1 VSGPT
6 SEARMSATPKDIVI
20 VGGGLAGAKAAE
32 ALRADGFDG
41 TVTLV
46 GQEVHLPYER
56 PPLSKGYLMDQSPFA
71 DAIVHDHEWY
81 ARNDVDIWLGSR
93 ADSIHPGRHEVS
105 LSDGAVLRY
114 DKLLLAT
121 GALPRRLQHPGSDA
135 RGVLYLRNRED
146 SDAVRQTFG
155 AGRHLIIIGA
165 GWIGL
170 EVASAARQA
179 GTTVTVIEMAS
190 LPLVGVLGPKVAE
203 VFAALHRDNG
213 VDLRLDARLQEIIVA
228 DGWAAGVRLDDGSTI
243 PGDAVLVG
251 VGVAPNVALAE
262 AAGLQCDNG
271 ILVDAA
277 LRSSDP
283 DIYAVG
289 DVANHAHPA
298 LGVRVRVEHW
308 ATALNQPAVAAAAM
322 LGNDVTYEQLPY
334 FFSDQYDLGLEY
346 IGFAPTGS
354 YTQVVVRGEL
364 TDREF
369 VAFWLD
375 DANQVKAAMN
385 VNTWDVVD
393 AVRPL
398 IRDGKPVDPQR
409 LTDPDVEYGDL

>member
-1 VSGPT
+1 VTGPN
-6 SEARMSATPKDIVI
+6 DIVI
-20 VGGGLAGAKAAE
+20 VGGGLGGAKAAE
-32 ALRADGFDG
+32 ALRVDGFDG

-81 ARNDVDIWLGSR
+81 ASNDVDVWLGSR
-93 ADSIHPGRHEVS
+93 ADSIDASRHEVS

-121 GALPRRLQHPGSDA
+121 GALPRRLQHPGADA
-135 RGVLYLRNRED
+135 RGVLYLRNRAD

-155 AGRHLIIIGA
+155 AGRQLIIIGA

-170 EVASAARQA
+170 EVAAAARQA

-203 VFAALHRDNG
+203 VFAALHRDHG
-213 VDLRLDARLQEIIVA
+213 VDLRLGARLQEIIVT
-228 DGWAAGVRLDDGSTI
+228 DGRAAGVRLDDGSTI
-243 PGDAVLVG
+243 PGDAVVVG
-251 VGVAPNVALAE
+251 VGVAPDIALAE

-289 DVANHAHPA
+289 DVANQAHPT

-308 ATALNQPAVAAAAM
+308 ANALNQPAVAAAAM
-322 LGNDVTYEQLPY
+322 LGRDVTYEQLPY

-346 IGFAPTGS
+346 VGYAPTGS
-354 YTQVVVRGEL
+354 YAQVVVRGEL
-364 TDREF
+364 SAREF

-375 DANQVKAAMN
+375 DANHVKAAMN
-385 VNTWDVVD
+385 VNTWDVVE

-398 IRDGKPVDPQR
+398 IQDGKPVDPQQ
-409 LTDPDVEYGDL
+409 LADPAVEYGDL